1 MIKEIENYWCAKL
14 ERTFSQSPEKYKQ
27 LTDKLVSVDA
37 DLECRQHRG
46 VLQARSKSSGYLLS
60 ISSDSFH
67 CSCKSFQ
74 YGRGAPCKHL
84 IVLVMRYQR
93 LVRCS

>member
-1 MIKEIENYWCAKL
+1 MIKEIENQWCAKL
-14 ERTFSQSPEKYKQ
+14 ERTFSQDPKKYRE
-27 LTDKLVSVDA
+27 LTEKLVAVDA
-37 DLECRQHRG
+37 DLECRKHND
-46 VLQARSKSSGYLLS
+46 VLQARSKNNGYLLS

-74 YGRGAPCKHL
+74 YGKGSPCKHL

-93 LVRCS
+93 ARCS

>member
-1 MIKEIENYWCAKL
+1 MIKQIENHWCAKL
-14 ERTFSQSPEKYKQ
+14 ERTFSQSPEKYKR

-37 DLECRQHRG
+37 DLECRQNNN

-84 IVLVMRYQR
+84 IVLVMRYQSMA
-93 LVRCS
+93 RCS